1 MDLARTSTYLVD
13 IEVLDGVV
21 KHSVQQVQEFD
32 DLNTEMVII
41 IIITDRCYITFFP
54 ALELTR
60 SFSFSFFLIFF
71 KDMLSFNAAIFDRT
85 RTWTAGSLTC
95 VCGLVACEYT
105 WETSVYTLIRRT
117 FVESAL
123 LTLEKSPGGRKA

>member
-32 DLNTEMVII
+32 DLNTDMI
-41 IIITDRCYITFFP
+41 IIITDRCYITFSP

-60 SFSFSFFLIFF
+60 SLSFS
-71 KDMLSFNAAIFDRT
+71 
-85 RTWTAGSLTC
+85 
-95 VCGLVACEYT
+95 
-105 WETSVYTLIRRT
+105 
-117 FVESAL
+117 
-123 LTLEKSPGGRKA
+123 